1 MFSFK
6 YTNNFWINYLKID
19 KMKFGKLKLSFLNSY
34 LFNNRSYQN
43 IIMWFE
49 IIIVYTNLYR
59 H

>member
-43 IIMWFE
+43 IIM
-49 IIIVYTNLYR
+49 
-59 H
+59 